1 MKRNSIASLV
11 AVVVIIAMAMFSGCV
26 EEEQVL
32 EMPQAEISLTTYYM
46 DKISSG
52 AYHLYPKLDD
62 PLIEFD
68 VTNDGADVL
77 EVTVSS
83 EISGYT
89 DKAINL
95 EQIAPGE
102 TNTILQTPL
111 FKPGV
116 LDTLTELKTANLHY
130 KVTYLEDGEEMTWD
144 EQTIPVELYAK
155 DTMIWGVMVEDE
167 YVNLQPLIAAW
178 VTPHAREVDELVRV
192 AAEYHP
198 QRSMGAAETPEERY
212 EQVGAI
218 YYALQ
223 NEYMITYISSTISY
237 AGQTESSQ
245 RVKLPKDAINLASAN
260 CIDGTVL
267 FASALENIEIDPY
280 IVMIPGHAFLAW
292 DAGDGTI
299 SCLETTMVNSA
310 TFEEALDVG
319 YDEYDQEI
327 ENGNFDA
334 GVSSLISIKDARE
347 IGITPMQ

>member
-1 MKRNSIASLV
+1 MKRNSIASLA

-26 EEEQVL
+26 EEEQVS
-32 EMPQAEISLTTYYM
+32 EMPQAEIDLTTYYM

-62 PLIEFD
+62 SLMKFE

-89 DKAINL
+89 DKAINT

-111 FKPGV
+111 LKPGV

-155 DTMIWGVMVEDE
+155 DTMVWGVMVEDE
-167 YVNLQPLIAAW
+167 YVDLKPLIAAW

-192 AAEYHP
+192 AAEYRP

-212 EQVGAI
+212 EQVSAI

-237 AGQTESSQ
+237 GGQTESSQ
-245 RVKLPKDAINLASAN
+245 RVKLPEDAINLASAN

-280 IVMIPGHAFLAW
+280 VVMIPEHAFLAW
-292 DAGDGTI
+292 DNGDGTI

-310 TFEEALDVG
+310 TFEEAFDYG
-319 YDEYDQEI
+319 SDEYDQEI

-334 GVSSLISIKDARE
+334 GVSKLISIKDARE